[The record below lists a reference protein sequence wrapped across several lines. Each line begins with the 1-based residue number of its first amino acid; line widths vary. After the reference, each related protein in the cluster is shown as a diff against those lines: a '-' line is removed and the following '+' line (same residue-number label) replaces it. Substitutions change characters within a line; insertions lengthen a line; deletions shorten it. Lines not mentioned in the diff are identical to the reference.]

1 MIIFFYCLSPPSGF
15 AVASSPT
22 EEDPQSLDQPPER
35 ISTLVKAEIEKHLKG
50 KETVEQS
57 LPQSVDIGP
66 FHINTD
72 TVRLALAKKHKD
84 IVKALLEFLVLQLR
98 KESEQ
103 VKTSLPHCM
112 CTCSIRRTLH
122 SGCSKLELPMSSV
135 PRDTSKEIFLTSNF
149 VKFKNCN
156 SMV

>member
-1 MIIFFYCLSPPSGF
+1 MT
-15 AVASSPT
+15 SSPT

-57 LPQSVDIGP
+57 LPQSMDIGP

-103 VKTSLPHCM
+103 VKTSLHCL
-112 CTCSIRRTLH
+112 CTCSIRRTLWWVY
-122 SGCSKLELPMSSV
+122 SFLLSAVCLIIPA
-135 PRDTSKEIFLTSNF
+135 DQDFLTSKF
-149 VKFKNCN
+149 V
-156 SMV
+156 